1 MLCMSQQQQHLTPS
15 WAAPLLLPLVQVQEQ
30 AQEQEQ
36 VQVQQQDQWEALEMQ
51 QRP

>member
-1 MLCMSQQQQHLTPS
+1 MRLDADVVQEHCRQQRGW
-15 WAAPLLLPLVQVQEQ
+15 WAQVQVQEQ